1 MVRSWAPGFLRSPLF
16 ADAARLAPTFFVPG
30 IASFVSAPILF
41 AILGAAPYGVLALA
55 MAIALGIPYL
65 TTSWVEAKIIR
76 FGHVQATSRLPEML
90 SLLASGLAGTLAAAL
105 VLRDESPILWLET
118 GALTACT
125 AAYVLQ
131 TAHLQSKMRFAAVS
145 WMATYRAVFGSALAV
160 LLGFVSGSP
169 QGAVIGFAIG
179 FAVVTILSVDRR
191 PPSES
196 ASPIA
201 GTVVSGQRRFGIAS
215 MGVAIGLYVL
225 MAGDRFVLDVFRPL
239 SEVGVYA
246 ISYTLTEMAIRLL
259 PSVLLVVIRPRVFR
273 LWDLAETDRANTL
286 IGDAIALL
294 VWAMAC
300 VQIVWLVLVRLAM
313 TSVDPHIAGP
323 VSIGITSLSVAFAL
337 SLILTARLAQT
348 RLALTTIACAILAIV
363 ANIAITPRLGG
374 VGAALV
380 TAVVY
385 SILMLVHW
393 VGTGLWLGSRNALV
407 AGVAFLSV
415 TVNGLAVLS
424 DSSLGFVWGAV
435 SLAAIAPVAFRIARS
450 LAPDSSRPL
459 QTPNEV

>member
-1 MVRSWAPGFLRSPLF
+1 MARRWAPGFRGSALF
-16 ADAARLAPTFFVPG
+16 ADAARLAPTFLVPG

-41 AILGAAPYGVLALA
+41 AILGAGAYGVLALA

-65 TTSWVEAKIIR
+65 TTSWVEATIIR
-76 FGHVQATSRLPEML
+76 FGHVRAASRLPEIL
-90 SLLASGLAGTLAAAL
+90 SLVASGLAGTLVAAF
-105 VLRDESPILWLET
+105 VLRDESPILWVET
-118 GALTACT
+118 GVLTAAM

-131 TAHLQSKMRFAAVS
+131 AAHLQSMMRFSAVS
-145 WMATYRAVFGSALAV
+145 WLATYRAVFGSALAV

-179 FAVVTILSVDRR
+179 FAVVTVLSADRR
-191 PPSES
+191 RPSES
-196 ASPIA
+196 ASPMT
-201 GTVVSGQRRFGIAS
+201 GTVASGPRRFGVAS

-225 MAGDRFVLDVFRPL
+225 TAGDRFVLDVFRPL

-246 ISYTLTEMAIRLL
+246 ISYTLTEMVIRLI
-259 PSVLLVVIRPRVFR
+259 PSVLLVVVRPRVFR
-273 LWDLAETDRANTL
+273 LWDIAQTDRAHTL

-294 VWAMAC
+294 LWAMAC
-300 VQIVWLVLVRLAM
+300 VQIVWLVLVRFAM

-323 VSIGITSLSVAFAL
+323 VSIGITSLSIAFAL

-348 RLALTTIACAILAIV
+348 RLALTTITCAILAIV

-380 TAVVY
+380 TALVY

-393 VGTGLWLGSRNALV
+393 AGTGLRLGSRNGLV

-415 TVNGLAVLS
+415 AVNGLAVLS
-424 DSSLGFVWGAV
+424 DSPLGFVWGAV
-435 SLAAIAPVAFRIARS
+435 SLVVVAPVAIRIARS
-450 LAPDSSRPL
+450 LAPDSSRPSH
-459 QTPNEV
+459 TPDEV